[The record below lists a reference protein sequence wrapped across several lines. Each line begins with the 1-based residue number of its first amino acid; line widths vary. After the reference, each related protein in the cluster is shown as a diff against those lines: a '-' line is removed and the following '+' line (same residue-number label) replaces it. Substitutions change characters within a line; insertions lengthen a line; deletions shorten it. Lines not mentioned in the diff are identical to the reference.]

1 MNIVYGGSFNPP
13 TKAHLNI
20 IKKLLD
26 EFKNAKVILLP
37 VGNDYKK
44 TSLIDF
50 KYRVDMLQ
58 LMIEPLLAKVHIS
71 DLEQKKGFKGTYH
84 ALNDLS
90 KTYDDIHFVIGSDHL
105 EKLKLWIEYKSLLK
119 TYPIIVMNRNHYM
132 TKEHAEMLFKDE
144 DHRFIFIEFDMDI
157 SSTMIRRH
165 IEIYKTYLTDEV
177 YTYIKKNS
185 LYEG

>member
-26 EFKNAKVILLP
+26 EFNDAKVILLP

-50 KYRVDMLQ
+50 KYRRDMLE
-58 LMIEPLLAKVHIS
+58 LMIKPLIDQVHIS

-90 KTYDDIHFVIGSDHL
+90 KTYNDIHFVIGSDHL
-105 EKLKLWIEYKSLLK
+105 EKLKQWIEYKALLK

-132 TKEHAEMLFKDE
+132 SKEHAEMLFKDE
-144 DHRFIFIEFDMDI
+144 AHQFIFIEFDMDI
-157 SSTMIRRH
+157 SSTMIRKH
-165 IEIYKTYLTDEV
+165 IDQHKKYLTEEV

>member
-26 EFKNAKVILLP
+26 EFKDAKVILLP

-44 TSLIDF
+44 ASLIDF
-50 KYRVDMLQ
+50 KYRNEMLS
-58 LMIEPLLAKVHIS
+58 LMIEPLKDKVDIS
-71 DLEQKKGFKGTYH
+71 YLEQQKGFKGTFH

-90 KTYDDIHFVIGSDHL
+90 RTYDELYFVIGSDHL
-105 EKLKLWIEYKSLLK
+105 EQLKYWIEYKALLK

-132 TKEHAEMLFKDE
+132 TKEHAENLFKDE
-144 DHRFIFIEFDMDI
+144 EHKFIFIEFDMDI
-157 SSTMIRRH
+157 SSTMIRNN
-165 IEIYKTYLTDEV
+165 IEKHKKYLTEEV
-177 YTYIKKNS
+177 YTYIKKNN